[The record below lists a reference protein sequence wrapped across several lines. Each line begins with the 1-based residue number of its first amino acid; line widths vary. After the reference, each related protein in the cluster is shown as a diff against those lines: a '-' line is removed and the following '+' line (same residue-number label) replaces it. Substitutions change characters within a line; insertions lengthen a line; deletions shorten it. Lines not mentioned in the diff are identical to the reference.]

1 MRYLKTFELYNTSTG
16 NYVDYKEGD
25 VVVCEEP
32 TTNHTLVKGKE
43 YKVLRIYTSIEYKM
57 MGKPYLI
64 VDVEDVETGEI
75 SKGWE
80 STRFHAIVEFDVDKY
95 NF

>member
-25 VVVCEEP
+25 IVVCDEP
-32 TTNHTLVKGKE
+32 TSNLFLVKDKK